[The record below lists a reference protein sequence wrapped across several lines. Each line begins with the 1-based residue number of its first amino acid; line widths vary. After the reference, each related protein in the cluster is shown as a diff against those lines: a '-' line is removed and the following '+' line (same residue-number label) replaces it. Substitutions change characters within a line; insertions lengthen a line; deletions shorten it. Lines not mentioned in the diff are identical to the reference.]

1 MQNKLLTGFNLQRFA
16 EDDAAATEQTG
27 QSEGT
32 ETSKNTGDDEKN
44 ETKMLS
50 ITQEELDDM
59 FDKRLARQADKLKK
73 EFQAEKE
80 EELRKSKL
88 SQAEKEAE
96 ERKELQDRLAKAEEE
111 NRMMKLETRTSELL
125 NEHELPQSFK
135 GFLIGQDEDAT
146 EANIKAFEE
155 VYRAEIKKATEE
167 KWKSKAPGTA
177 TKETSPDEAVWS
189 EIRNKYK

>member
-1 MQNKLLTGFNLQRFA
+1 MEKSLFLSNVNLQRFA
-16 EDDAAATEQTG
+16 EDDAATTEQTG
-27 QSEGT
+27 QNEDT
-32 ETSKNTGDDEKN
+32 DTSKNTGNNNK
-44 ETKMLS
+44 TKMLS

-96 ERKELQDRLAKAEEE
+96 ERQELQDRLAKAEEE

-135 GFLIGQDEDAT
+135 GFLIGQDEETT

-177 TKETSPDEAVWS
+177 TKEAAPDEAVWS
-189 EIRNKYK
+189 DVVNRFK

>member
-32 ETSKNTGDDEKN
+32 ETSKNTGDEN

-50 ITQEELDDM
+50 ISQKELDDM
-59 FDKRLARQADKLKK
+59 FDRRLARQAEKLEEKFK
-73 EFQAEKE
+73 AEKE

-96 ERKELQDRLAKAEEE
+96 ERQELQDELAKAKEE
-111 NRMMKLETRTSELL
+111 NRLMKLESRTSELL
-125 NEHELPQSFK
+125 TENELPQSFK
-135 GFLIGQDEDAT
+135 GFLIGKDEEAT
-146 EANIKAFEE
+146 EDNIKAFQE

-177 TKETSPDEAVWS
+177 KKETSPDEAVWG
-189 EIRNKYK
+189 EVVNRFK

>member
-1 MQNKLLTGFNLQRFA
+1 METQLLTSFNLQRFA
-16 EDDAAATEQTG
+16 EDNAAATEQTG
-27 QSEGT
+27 QNEDT
-32 ETSKNTGDDEKN
+32 DTSKNAGDEEK
-44 ETKMLS
+44 EYLQ
-50 ITQEELDDM
+50 ITQEE
-59 FDKRLARQADKLKK
+59 FDSKIKERMERLENKLKK

-96 ERKELQDRLAKAEEE
+96 ERQELQDELAKAKEE
-111 NRMMKLETRTSELL
+111 NRMMKLESRTSELL

-135 GFLIGQDEDAT
+135 GFLIGQDEEAT

-177 TKETSPDEAVWS
+177 TKEATPDEAVWS
-189 EIRNKYK
+189 DVVNRFK

>member
-16 EDDAAATEQTG
+16 ENDAAATEQTG

-96 ERKELQDRLAKAEEE
+96 ERQELQDELAKAKEE
-111 NRMMKLETRTSELL
+111 NRLMKLEGRTSELL
-125 NEHELPQSFK
+125 TENELPQSFK
-135 GFLIGQDEDAT
+135 GFLIGKDEETT
-146 EANIKAFEE
+146 EDNIKAFQE

-167 KWKSKAPGTA
+167 KWKTKAPGTA
-177 TKETSPDEAVWS
+177 AKEINADDAVWGDVVN
-189 EIRNKYK
+189 RFK

>member
-1 MQNKLLTGFNLQRFA
+1 METQLLTSFNLQRFA
-16 EDDAAATEQTG
+16 EDNSAPTEQTG
-27 QSEGT
+27 QNEDT
-32 ETSKNTGDDEKN
+32 DTSKNTGDDNN

-50 ITQEELDDM
+50 ITQDELDDM
-59 FDKRLARQADKLKK
+59 FDKRLARQAEKLKK

-96 ERKELQDRLAKAEEE
+96 ERQELQDRLTKAEEE

-135 GFLIGQDEDAT
+135 DFLIGADEDAT
-146 EANIKAFEE
+146 ESNINAFEE
-155 VYRAEIKKATEE
+155 VYRSEIKKATEE
-167 KWKSKAPGTA
+167 KWKNKAPGTA
-177 TKETSPDEAVWS
+177 KKEITPDEAIWS

>member
-1 MQNKLLTGFNLQRFA
+1 METQLLTDFNLQRFA

-32 ETSKNTGDDEKN
+32 ETSKNTGDEKN

-50 ITQEELDDM
+50 ITQEELDEM
-59 FDKRLARQADKLKK
+59 FNTRLARQAEKLEKK
-73 EFQAEKE
+73 FRAEKE

-96 ERKELQDRLAKAEEE
+96 ERQELQDELDKAREE
-111 NRMMKLETRTSELL
+111 NRLMKLESRTSELL
-125 NEHELPQSFK
+125 NEHELPQTFK
-135 GFLIGQDEDAT
+135 GFLIGRDEEET
-146 EANIKAFEE
+146 IHHIKKFEE

-177 TKETSPDEAVWS
+177 KKESTPDEAVWS
-189 EIRNKYK
+189 DVVNRFK

>member
-1 MQNKLLTGFNLQRFA
+1 MEKSLFLSNVNLQRFA
-16 EDDAAATEQTG
+16 EDDATHTEQTG

-32 ETSKNTGDDEKN
+32 ETSKNTGDEN

-50 ITQEELDDM
+50 ITQEELDEM
-59 FDKRLARQADKLKK
+59 FNTRLARQAEKLEKK
-73 EFQAEKE
+73 FRAEKE

-96 ERKELQDRLAKAEEE
+96 ERQELQDELAKAREE

-125 NEHELPQSFK
+125 TENELPQSFK
-135 GFLIGQDEDAT
+135 GFLIGKDEETT
-146 EANIKAFEE
+146 EENIKAFQE

-177 TKETSPDEAVWS
+177 TKETSPDDALWNS
-189 EIRNKYK
+189 IREKHR

>member
-1 MQNKLLTGFNLQRFA
+1 METQLLTNFNLQRFA
-16 EDDAAATEQTG
+16 DENAEVTEQTG

-32 ETSKNTGDDEKN
+32 DTSKNTGDDKN

-50 ITQEELDDM
+50 ITQDELDEILN
-59 FDKRLARQADKLKK
+59 KRLARQEEKLKK
-73 EFQAEKE
+73 EYQAQKD

-96 ERKELQDRLAKAEEE
+96 ERQELQDELAKAREE
-111 NRMMKLETRTSELL
+111 NRLMKLETRTSELL
-125 NEHELPQSFK
+125 TENELPQSFK
-135 GFLIGQDEDAT
+135 GFLIGKDEEST
-146 EANIKAFEE
+146 EENIKAFQE

-177 TKETSPDEAVWS
+177 TKETNPDESVWS
-189 EIRNKYK
+189 DVVNRFK

>member
-32 ETSKNTGDDEKN
+32 ETSKNTGDEN

-50 ITQEELDDM
+50 ISQKELDDM
-59 FDKRLARQADKLKK
+59 FDRRLARQAEKLEEKFK
-73 EFQAEKE
+73 AEKE

-96 ERKELQDRLAKAEEE
+96 ERQELQDRLAKAEEE

-135 GFLIGQDEDAT
+135 GFLIGKDEETT
-146 EANIKAFEE
+146 EENIKAFQE

-177 TKETSPDEAVWS
+177 TKESTPDEDVWG
-189 EIRNKYK
+189 EVRDKYK

>member
-1 MQNKLLTGFNLQRFA
+1 METQLLTGFNLQRFA

-27 QSEGT
+27 QNEGT
-32 ETSKNTGDDEKN
+32 DTSKNTGDDKN

-50 ITQEELDDM
+50 ITQEELDEILN
-59 FDKRLARQADKLKK
+59 KRLARQEEKLKK
-73 EFQAEKE
+73 DFQAQKD

-96 ERKELQDRLAKAEEE
+96 ERQELQDELAKAKEE
-111 NRMMKLETRTSELL
+111 NRLMKLETRTSELL
-125 NEHELPQSFK
+125 TENELPQSFK
-135 GFLIGQDEDAT
+135 GFLIGKDEETT
-146 EANIKAFEE
+146 EENIKAFQE

-189 EIRNKYK
+189 DVVNRFK